1 MKFAV
6 MEDRLDRLR
15 KIADKLAT
23 GLGFEIVDVETRKG
37 KPMVLSV
44 TIDKSDGVNVENC
57 ADFTRLL
64 EKAIERDS
72 IIKENYSIEV
82 MSPGLTRRLRTVSD
96 FQRNKGKRILV
107 KMKGQFS
114 VEDTI
119 RGFLREASE
128 ETFAVER
135 ENEVVELKY
144 DSASMVRLDP
154 ELPW

>member
-1 MKFAV
+1 M
-6 MEDRLDRLR
+6 DRLR